1 MTAQNDVFGARATLE
16 SAKGTTIYYQLE
28 TLTRRGVAGLARLP
42 FTVKIL
48 LENALR
54 YAGGEHVNEDTVL
67 SLAQLIALGS
77 AGFQQ
82 LQGCTSWNGYRSPG
96 EPGIPGTGC
105 HDKRREW

>member
-67 SLAQLIALGS
+67 SLAHL
-77 AGFQQ
+77 
-82 LQGCTSWNGYRSPG
+82 
-96 EPGIPGTGC
+96 
-105 HDKRREW
+105 